1 MESVPSSP
9 SSDGTWADAAGPPP
23 DSLSHLLA
31 MAEEREDLLPLTGDH
46 EADVATLADLASRAS
61 QLPPRADDED
71 EDAINALFDDLM
83 AFHRKLGADSRVMT
97 SNARR
102 ALDDAGARA
111 TEDASL
117 LAAAVAAL
125 SAEDPKD
132 PAAVN
137 AEAVRRRLEWS
148 LDDVRRRQ
156 HAAVDVAER
165 SAGLRA
171 EALSHAL
178 GAARDSPDPSPDPS
192 PVKPS
197 FPGTSPRSRILS
209 PARKLP
215 PPRAVPA
222 SPSPSSSPASRA
234 STTSSLDNLIDRH
247 LDEQAHRNAKARGM
261 DVPTI
266 TMFTPTKHEG
276 LKTVRLVDG
285 ADSRAVSRLD
295 ADAETR
301 RATADSALRSADS
314 PLRSADSPL
323 RSANSPSPSAD
334 SPSGSDTTPSE
345 RDAGSPDSE
354 TSRRRRRLRR
364 RVLRDLLVA
373 APALVFSLYD
383 ALRPARA
390 KGDGGRRRARSR
402 LATDP
407 RPRREPRRVTRR
419 ELDRETAGG
428 ASTAVDSVG
437 SGATVMKVGATEY
450 EVRDGRPVAKPTP
463 AGTRRYA
470 EELQMRKVYGMG

>member
-1 MESVPSSP
+1 MDSVPSSP
-9 SSDGTWADAAGPPP
+9 SSDGSWDDAAGPPP

-61 QLPPRADDED
+61 ELPPRADDED

-83 AFHRKLGADSRVMT
+83 AFHRKLGADNRVMT
-97 SNARR
+97 ANARR

-125 SAEDPKD
+125 AAEDPKD

-156 HAAVDVAER
+156 RAAVDVAER
-165 SAGLRA
+165 SAELRA
-171 EALSHAL
+171 EALARAL

-197 FPGTSPRSRILS
+197 SPGMSPRSRILS
-209 PARKLP
+209 PTREP
-215 PPRAVPA
+215 PSPRPVPA
-222 SPSPSSSPASRA
+222 SPSPSPSPASRA
-234 STTSSLDNLIDRH
+234 STRSSLDNLIDRH
-247 LDEQAHRNAKARGM
+247 LDELAHRNAKARGM

-266 TMFTPTKHEG
+266 TVFTPTKREG
-276 LKTVRLVDG
+276 WKTVRLVDA
-285 ADSRAVSRLD
+285 ADARVVSNLD
-295 ADAETR
+295 ADADAIDDDAFPASR
-301 RATADSALRSADS
+301 R
-314 PLRSADSPL
+314 
-323 RSANSPSPSAD
+323 PSAE
-334 SPSGSDTTPSE
+334 SPSGSETTPND
-345 RDAGSPDSE
+345 RDAGSTESE

-390 KGDGGRRRARSR
+390 EGDGRRRRTRSR

-407 RPRREPRRVTRR
+407 KPKGDRDRDR
-419 ELDRETAGG
+419 DREREARDLAPRGAGG
-428 ASTAVDSVG
+428 ASAGVDSVG

-450 EVRDGRPVAKPTP
+450 EVRDGRPVAKPSL